1 MKVCPKC
8 GRKWPDKAKFCP
20 VDGGLLVSEE
30 EKSESKPEE
39 ARPRQ
44 EKKFSET
51 KWFMIGDHIKEEDVT
66 PEDIP
71 EDDLQEVYKKTAE
84 IPPEL
89 RKKYSLSYKEKGP
102 DDQDDGDK

>member
-20 VDGGLLVSEE
+20 VDGAVLVSEE
-30 EKSESKPEE
+30 EQNTESKPEKV
-39 ARPRQ
+39 RPRQ

-71 EDDLQEVYKKTAE
+71 EEDLDEIYKKTGE

-89 RKKYSLSYKEKGP
+89 RKKYSLSYDGKKKPEDKEKE
-102 DDQDDGDK
+102 